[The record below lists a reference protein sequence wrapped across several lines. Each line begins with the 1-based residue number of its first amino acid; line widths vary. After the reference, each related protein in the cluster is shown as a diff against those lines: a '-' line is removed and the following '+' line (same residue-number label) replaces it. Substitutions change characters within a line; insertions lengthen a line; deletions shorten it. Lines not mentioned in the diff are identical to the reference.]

1 MKVFMLCYFAVC
13 AWESSTTPRQVQKT
27 FNPKYLCLLLGRG
40 FCIEVCDIKTNNLY
54 IEYPPGTN
62 IAHESGWL
70 EDGIPWMIAPA
81 GAMLVPGRVY
91 HAGYMC
97 VYIYR
102 SRCLVKVY
110 MQMIP
115 VVFDNL
121 HQLGW

>member
-13 AWESSTTPRQVQKT
+13 AWESSTTPRQVEKT
-27 FNPKYLCLLLGRG
+27 FNPKNLCLLLGRD

-54 IEYPPGTN
+54 IYIECPPGTN

-70 EDGIPWMIAPA
+70 EDGIPLDDGFLA

-97 VYIYR
+97 IYIDH
-102 SRCLVKVY
+102 
-110 MQMIP
+110 
-115 VVFDNL
+115 VV
-121 HQLGW
+121 W